1 MGDRSVVKATTPRS
15 PIFFC
20 TDFLFITR
28 TILSL
33 PPTPIVSHA
42 FFLLLRNN
50 TPKCTF
56 IQRKIVYLRD
66 IMRKLTFI
74 LCFILAAV
82 VLSCSQGDKD
92 GSTKLDEDVVAVVD
106 GVELRIADV
115 VRDMPSGITGADSV
129 TFMRM
134 YVENWVLNR
143 LKMKRAKEVL
153 TSSEDIERLV
163 EGYRQ
168 SLMMRQLDQYYID
181 KMLDTEITDKQ
192 IAAYYRAHS
201 AAFKLDHDV
210 VQGVVV
216 KVPKSF
222 RNTTTLTTAMRN
234 SAKAEDWAE
243 LEALAEKHSLKVT
256 NMSAQWVS
264 YSDFLSNLPT
274 ERSRSYSDLIS
285 KTTVQQMTSDDA
297 IFYFII
303 TDRALKGQVAPL
315 ASVEGDIRRRLYAER
330 RDEIVAEYEA
340 ELKRESVEAGRV
352 MVRDEALL
360 RSMSYDPSAV
370 ESNPSTPVR
379 DAEETIEEEDVI
391 ITD

>member
-1 MGDRSVVKATTPRS
+1 
-15 PIFFC
+15 
-20 TDFLFITR
+20 
-28 TILSL
+28 
-33 PPTPIVSHA
+33 
-42 FFLLLRNN
+42 
-50 TPKCTF
+50 
-56 IQRKIVYLRD
+56 
-66 IMRKLTFI
+66 
-74 LCFILAAV
+74 
-82 VLSCSQGDKD
+82 
-92 GSTKLDEDVVAVVD
+92 
-106 GVELRIADV
+106 
-115 VRDMPSGITGADSV
+115 
-129 TFMRM
+129 
-134 YVENWVLNR
+134 
-143 LKMKRAKEVL
+143 
-153 TSSEDIERLV
+153 
-163 EGYRQ
+163 
-168 SLMMRQLDQYYID
+168 MRQLDQYYID
-181 KMLDTEITDKQ
+181 KLLDTEITDKQ

-234 SAKAEDWAE
+234 SAKAEEWTE

-285 KTTVQQMTSDDA
+285 KTTVQQLTSDDA

-352 MVRDEALL
+352 MVRDEALM
-360 RSMSYDPSAV
+360 RSMSYDPSA
-370 ESNPSTPVR
+370 EDGDTSAPVR

-391 ITD
+391 ITDSTTNK